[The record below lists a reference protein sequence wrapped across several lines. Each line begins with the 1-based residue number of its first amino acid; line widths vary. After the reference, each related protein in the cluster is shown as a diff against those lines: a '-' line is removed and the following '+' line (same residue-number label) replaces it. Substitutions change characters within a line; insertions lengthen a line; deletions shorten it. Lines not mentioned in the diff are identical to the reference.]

1 LTGTVVRNR
10 RWAFLASI
18 GLVFALYTVIPQ
30 LANFGLVFFKY
41 LTVSPVFGECLPGLL
56 PKDAGALVAA
66 GQNLVPRVSF
76 FNLDFSEFV
85 FTLFSQGGL
94 ILVFCVML
102 CRKWRRHESHL
113 LGKLWALGFFCWLQV
128 LFLGNALPLVEP
140 GKLFPSRELQR
151 RLAFDPNWQP
161 EPMEAVAL
169 VGVYGVVTLLLL
181 LLFATMI
188 TPTPDRQFQGWRRA
202 RKLGWKRIP
211 PLADAACGWW
221 FTLAM
226 AAAGGVAWWLF
237 TRGVVESR
245 WFPGQTVPPVLLGY
259 FCGVLGAVTLGW
271 QALLESRGGKLV
283 HFAGILTGMVP
294 LMAGA
299 VLCIVS
305 ENLYALGVWVIGMS
319 PLALPVYAGSLLDMV
334 ELPVSIARAVPAAF
348 VFWLV
353 VSGLAAVWLAND
365 LRTRRTAMARS
376 APSAGGDAD
385 NPPSPGA
392 IRQS

>member
-1 LTGTVVRNR
+1 
-10 RWAFLASI
+10 
-18 GLVFALYTVIPQ
+18 
-30 LANFGLVFFKY
+30 
-41 LTVSPVFGECLPGLL
+41 
-56 PKDAGALVAA
+56 
-66 GQNLVPRVSF
+66 
-76 FNLDFSEFV
+76 
-85 FTLFSQGGL
+85 
-94 ILVFCVML
+94 
-102 CRKWRRHESHL
+102 
-113 LGKLWALGFFCWLQV
+113 
-128 LFLGNALPLVEP
+128 
-140 GKLFPSRELQR
+140 
-151 RLAFDPNWQP
+151 
-161 EPMEAVAL
+161 
-169 VGVYGVVTLLLL
+169 
-181 LLFATMI
+181 
-188 TPTPDRQFQGWRRA
+188 
-202 RKLGWKRIP
+202 
-211 PLADAACGWW
+211 
-221 FTLAM
+221 
-226 AAAGGVAWWLF
+226 LF

-365 LRTRRTAMARS
+365 LRTRRTAMACA